1 MAFLTDDSIEKFIY
15 DKKLPDEKRIK
26 ITPELNKGQIG
37 QCSIDLSLSNQFAR
51 FKKPFFT
58 MLSFKE
64 FDLRDKSKRKNIQKK
79 WYKYYTVTEQ
89 EGIKIKPNEV
99 VIAITKEWVRLPKN
113 MCGLITGR
121 SSFSRMGIE
130 VQLTQDLHQPGHD
143 AQILLQIKNNSPFSI
158 RLYPNMRIAQLMI
171 GLLDKD
177 CNVSYDENPNSKY
190 VGGKKGIVAN
200 WFQDFE
206 LEDKN
211 IISKSTYWK
220 VLLDAMLICL
230 AIFTIVYSLKKILLS
245 IGGEIDIYL
254 VSLIGITLI
263 IAIIR
268 TINYFKN

>member
-1 MAFLTDDSIEKFIY
+1 MAFLTDDSIRKYIFDEKI
-15 DKKLPDEKRIK
+15 PDEKRIK
-26 ITPELNKGQIG
+26 ITPKLNESQIG
-37 QCSIDLSLSNQFAR
+37 QCSIDLTLSEQFAR
-51 FKKPFFT
+51 FRKPFFNPF
-58 MLSFKE
+58 SSKE
-64 FDLRDKSKRKNIQKK
+64 FDLRNKTKRKEIQKT
-79 WYKYYTVTEQ
+79 WYKYYTRTEE
-89 EGIKIKPNEV
+89 EGIKIRPNEV

-130 VQLTQDLHQPGHD
+130 VQLTQDLHQPGHN

-190 VGGKKGIVAN
+190 VGDKRGIVAN

-206 LEDKN
+206 LENKN
-211 IISKSTYWK
+211 LISKSTYSK

-230 AIFTIVYSLKKILLS
+230 TIITIAFTIKKLFSNI
-245 IGGEIDIYL
+245 GEID
-254 VSLIGITLI
+254 VSLLILIGITMIVGVL
-263 IAIIR
+263 R
-268 TINYFKN
+268 TVVYFKN

>member
-1 MAFLTDDSIEKFIY
+1 MAFLTDDSIKKFIT
-15 DKKLPDEKRIK
+15 DEKLPDDKRIK
-26 ITPELNKGQIG
+26 ITPKLSDLQIG

-51 FKKPFFT
+51 FKKPF
-58 MLSFKE
+58 LNLLYFKE
-64 FDLRDKSKRKNIQKK
+64 FDLRDKSKRKDIQQK
-79 WYKYYTVTEQ
+79 WYKYLTVTEE
-89 EGIKIKPNEV
+89 EGIKVRPNEV

-171 GLLDKD
+171 GLLDRD

-190 VGGKKGIVAN
+190 VGGKKGIAAS
-200 WFQDFE
+200 WFDDFE

-211 IISKSTYWK
+211 IISKSTYSK
-220 VLLDAMLICL
+220 ILLDAMLICL
-230 AIFTIVYSLKKILLS
+230 AIITIAFSIRKILS
-245 IGGEIDIYL
+245 NIGEIDIYL
-254 VSLIGITLI
+254 IILIGIT
-263 IAIIR
+263 AIISLLR
-268 TINYFKN
+268 TIVYFKN